1 MGAEGK
7 AAHSLLKMRVTFAL
21 RKERPTG
28 PSPQAAWGSTAGRRA
43 HTHPGPALPRSPPR
57 GTAIPLS
64 VQAGTL
70 PPGGDTVLP
79 VHQMTGQAEP
89 GPLPK
94 FHPKSQGA
102 FTWGCRDCP
111 VTSDPGSSSSGQPL
125 ACWRTWGQDR
135 TWWQGGPGSCLEP
148 QWEEWPG
155 DLRAGVRITRSFP
168 HSLVWWCGGGFW
180 PLLPPPAPRHHRCRR
195 PPPTASAWRLCMAPP
210 RGLGFLPA
218 WLLQGTKAPCM
229 AAQSNKSKSWWEG
242 GGCRAPLTGLEVVSH
257 LH

>member
-1 MGAEGK
+1 
-7 AAHSLLKMRVTFAL
+7 
-21 RKERPTG
+21 
-28 PSPQAAWGSTAGRRA
+28 
-43 HTHPGPALPRSPPR
+43 
-57 GTAIPLS
+57 
-64 VQAGTL
+64 
-70 PPGGDTVLP
+70 
-79 VHQMTGQAEP
+79 MTGQAEP

-180 PLLPPPAPRHHRCRR
+180 PLLPPP
-195 PPPTASAWRLCMAPP
+195 PPVVIVVVVPLPLPLHGASAWPLYVAWGSSQHGCRRVLRL
-210 RGLGFLPA
+210 LA
-218 WLLQGTKAPCM
+218 WQLRATKASP
-229 AAQSNKSKSWWEG
+229 G
-242 GGCRAPLTGLEVVSH
+242 GKVGAVGPL
-257 LH
+257 